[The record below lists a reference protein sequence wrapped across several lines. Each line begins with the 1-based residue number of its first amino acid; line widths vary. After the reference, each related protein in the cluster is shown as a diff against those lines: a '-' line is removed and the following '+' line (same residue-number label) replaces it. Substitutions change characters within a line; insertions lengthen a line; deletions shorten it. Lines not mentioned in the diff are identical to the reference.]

1 MQQTTSLGT
10 AEHSNETCCLS
21 SSLNRLRFPSP
32 QRGRG
37 VRGEGESTPLI
48 DPGEIQPLMQ
58 RRRPVAN
65 RVCRIPLHPQPLS
78 HAGARGAEASYV
90 SQQTGTHY
98 PLSLSRRTSTVAR
111 VRGFTLIELM
121 IVLTLISIL
130 VSIAIPIANS
140 AIIRS
145 KEAVLRSNL
154 YTLRTLIDQYTADK
168 LKAPQSLDD
177 LVAAGYLR
185 SLPKDP
191 ITDRNDTWQIVMED
205 ASLFPEQTE
214 TGIFNVHSGS
224 TATSSEGTPYSEW

>member
-1 MQQTTSLGT
+1 MGAVKKLNVSEKIGSPLPSAGEGLGVRT
-10 AEHSNETCCLS
+10 A
-21 SSLNRLRFPSP
+21 NRLSP
-32 QRGRG
+32 C
-37 VRGEGESTPLI
+37 L
-48 DPGEIQPLMQ
+48 
-58 RRRPVAN
+58 A
-65 RVCRIPLHPQPLS
+65 
-78 HAGARGAEASYV
+78 
-90 SQQTGTHY
+90 
-98 PLSLSRRTSTVAR
+98 LSRRPFRFVTVAPN
-111 VRGFTLIELM
+111 RGFTLIELM
-121 IVLTLISIL
+121 MVLTVISIL

-177 LVAAGYLR
+177 LVTAGYLR

-214 TGIFNVHSGS
+214 TGVFDVHSGS
-224 TATSSEGTPYSEW
+224 TATSSDGRPYSEW

>member
-1 MQQTTSLGT
+1 MI
-10 AEHSNETCCLS
+10 
-21 SSLNRLRFPSP
+21 F
-32 QRGRG
+32 
-37 VRGEGESTPLI
+37 
-48 DPGEIQPLMQ
+48 
-58 RRRPVAN
+58 
-65 RVCRIPLHPQPLS
+65 
-78 HAGARGAEASYV
+78 
-90 SQQTGTHY
+90 
-98 PLSLSRRTSTVAR
+98 LSRN
-111 VRGFTLIELM
+111 RGFTLIELM
-121 IVLTLISIL
+121 MVLTVISIL

-177 LVAAGYLR
+177 IVAAGYLR

-214 TGIFNVHSGS
+214 TGIFEFTVARQLLLQKGRPIVSGRS
-224 TATSSEGTPYSEW
+224 SYGDRLQIAARTRLLPKRATASVRTHF

>member
-1 MQQTTSLGT
+1 MGIK
-10 AEHSNETCCLS
+10 EHSDATSCLS
-21 SSLNRLRFPSP
+21 SLRFPSP

-37 VRGEGESTPLI
+37 VRGEGESTLLI
-48 DPGEIQPLMQ
+48 DPRKTQTLSQ
-58 RRRPVAN
+58 RRLPRADRLPW
-65 RVCRIPLHPQPLS
+65 IPPHPQPLS
-78 HAGARGAEASYV
+78 HIGARGAEVSYL

-98 PLSLSRRTSTVAR
+98 SPSLSGRTSPVGGT
-111 VRGFTLIELM
+111 RGFTLIELM
-121 IVLTLISIL
+121 MVLTVISIL

-177 LVAAGYLR
+177 IVAAGYLR

-191 ITDRNDTWQIVMED
+191 ITNRNDTWQIVMED

-214 TGIFNVHSGS
+214 TGIFDVHSGS